1 MAFASTLELKGNDM
15 GTKPNLT
22 IGRLL
27 SELGSLAQI
36 SAAEPPVV
44 TRVVFS
50 EADLRARAYVKSLCS
65 AAGLTVHED
74 AIGNTFAR
82 WQGSD
87 PDLAPVGTGSH
98 IDAIPNA
105 GSYDK
110 TVGVLG
116 GLEAIRVLQRLG
128 FCPRR
133 SIELVIFTAEEP
145 TCFGIG
151 CLGSR
156 MMAKVLTPSQAL
168 ILRDKEGRGL
178 EELRAQAGFVGSLE
192 SVALPAGRF
201 HQFVELHIEQGPMLE
216 KEGIDLGL
224 VTHIAGPASIRVVI
238 EGEGGHAGGKLMP
251 GRKDALA
258 AAAELILAL
267 EGAAKSSDSTDTVG
281 TVGVCE
287 VFPGAVNSIPSRVR
301 LETDV
306 RDTNGTRRDRV
317 LDTLR
322 AACADVSARRGVT
335 VTTELVNADPPA
347 VCDPEILAAMEASA
361 AEAGRTYKKMA
372 AHAYHDSSFMAV
384 IAPVAMLFIPCR
396 GGVSHRPDEYAS
408 PEWIAG
414 GVHVLARTLARLAS

>member
-1 MAFASTLELKGNDM
+1 MSTRPK
-15 GTKPNLT
+15 LT
-22 IGRLL
+22 IDRLM
-27 SELGSLAQI
+27 SELAALALI

-50 EADLRARAYVKSLCS
+50 EADMRARAYVKSLCA

-87 PDLAPVGTGSH
+87 PELAPIGTGSH

-105 GSYDK
+105 GSYDG

-116 GLEAIRVLQRLG
+116 GLEAIRVLQQLG
-128 FCPRR
+128 FKPRR

-145 TCFGIG
+145 TRFGIG

-156 MMAKVLTPSQAL
+156 MMGSALTPAEAL
-168 ILRDKEGRGL
+168 NLRDKQGRGL
-178 EELRAQAGFVGSLE
+178 DELRSEAGFAGPLE
-192 SVALPAGRF
+192 SVALPRGRF
-201 HQFVELHIEQGPMLE
+201 HQFVELHIEQGPFLE
-216 KEGIDLGL
+216 EEGIDIGL
-224 VTHIAGPASIRVVI
+224 VTAIAAPASLRINI

-251 GRKDALA
+251 GRKDALC

-267 EGAAKSSDSTDTVG
+267 EAAAKSTGAIDSVG

-301 LETDV
+301 LETDI
-306 RDTNGTRRDRV
+306 RDIDGARRDRV
-317 LDTLR
+317 LDALR
-322 AACADVSARRGVT
+322 AACANVADQRGVV

-347 VCDPEILAAMEASA
+347 TCDPAILAAMETSA
-361 AEAGRTYKKMA
+361 IEAGKSYQRMVSR
-372 AHAYHDSSFMAV
+372 AYHDSLFMAR

-396 GGVSHRPDEYAS
+396 GGVSHRPDEYS
-408 PEWIAG
+408 TPEWIG
-414 GVHVLARTLARLAS
+414 SGVHVLSRTLAALAS

>member
-1 MAFASTLELKGNDM
+1 LGIKPKLAIDALLAELE
-15 GTKPNLT
+15 T
-22 IGRLL
+22 
-27 SELGSLAQI
+27 LAQI

-50 EADLRARAYVKSLCS
+50 EADLRARAYVKGLCS
-65 AAGLTVHED
+65 AAGLALHED

-82 WQGSD
+82 WRGSE
-87 PDLAPVGTGSH
+87 PDLSPVGTGSH

-105 GSYDK
+105 GSYDG

-116 GLEAIRVLQRLG
+116 ALEAIRVLQRLG
-128 FCPRR
+128 FNPRR

-145 TCFGIG
+145 TRFGIG

-156 MMAKVLTPSQAL
+156 MMAGLLTPSQARA
-168 ILRDKEGRGL
+168 LRDKEGHGL
-178 EELRAQAGFVGSLE
+178 EELRAKAGFTGALE
-192 SVALPAGRF
+192 SVVLPSGRF
-201 HQFVELHIEQGPMLE
+201 HQFVELHIEQGPQLE
-216 KEGIDLGL
+216 QEDIDLGL
-224 VTHIAGPASIRVVI
+224 VTHIVGPASLRVFI
-238 EGEGGHAGGKLMP
+238 EGEGGHAGSKLMP

-267 EGAAKSSDSTDTVG
+267 ESAAKSTGSVDTVG

-301 LETDV
+301 LETDI
-306 RDTNGTRRDRV
+306 RDIDGARRDRV
-317 LDTLR
+317 LDALR
-322 AACADVSARRGVT
+322 AACAEVSARRGVT
-335 VTTELVNADPPA
+335 ITTELVNADLPA
-347 VCDPEILAAMEASA
+347 ICDQKILAAMEAAST
-361 AEAGRTYKKMA
+361 EAGLTYKKMA
-372 AHAYHDSSFMAV
+372 SHAYHDTSFMAA

-414 GVHVLARTLARLAS
+414 GVHALALTLRRLAG